1 MSFVNVV
8 PNTVAAAAGDLASI
22 RSALS
27 EATAAAAGPT
37 TDVLAAGGDE
47 VSTAISQLFGAHGQ
61 EFQVVSAQLRGFH
74 DQLVRLMRAGAAAYA
89 SVEATAQQDLSM
101 AEQGLVNAV
110 NAPAQALLGHPI
122 IGTGGSGSQS
132 ATTGTS
138 TSGVASGSVASGS
151 AAGSVSSGATAGTVS
166 TGATTGSVSSGA
178 TAGTVSA
185 GATDGAVT
193 SGATAGTVSA
203 GATDGAVTSGTTA
216 SSSAG
221 TTVSAGGVAATDP
234 GSDGGVAVS
243 DPGSDGGVAVSGS
256 GSGSGVAVG
265 GTDTP
270 GTSAPAPVTP
280 NTFGDVVAAPYQTL
294 ISNTVTNL
302 QSLDGAWA
310 ANPAPFLH
318 QLIANQM
325 GYAQTAATALQS
337 SVSNLPA
344 ALAHLPADIQLG
356 THSLMAADPGA
367 FLHSLVTNQLGYAQ
381 TISTALQSAAHDFG
395 TGAAALPAAY
405 QAAFQDFMAG
415 NVSGAADHLES
426 GLANLFI
433 TGFDVTAGSDAV
445 LSITPTGTVGD
456 LLPIL
461 GIPGQMA
468 QNFTNLLPAG
478 SVPELVSQNFTNI
491 VNAATNTAVTS
502 TLTLVVDPSS
512 PTGIGVAIDA
522 TMGLPLALG
531 VEALGGPVDAI
542 DAFGTSATAFVT
554 AAQSGNVLAATAA
567 VLDAPAVVANGLFNG
582 QSTFPL
588 TIDALGIPTTLN
600 LPMDGILVPAG
611 PYTATI
617 PDLGVTA
624 TVNGTPLGGVAPG
637 LLTLLPEQLAEAIAA
652 SPVTD

>member
-166 TGATTGSVSSGA
+166 
-178 TAGTVSA
+178 
-185 GATDGAVT
+185 
-193 SGATAGTVSA
+193 A

-216 SSSAG
+216 SSSDG

-637 LLTLLPEQLAEAIAA
+637 LLTLLPEQLAEAIGA

>member
-1 MSFVNVV
+1 M
-8 PNTVAAAAGDLASI
+8 
-22 RSALS
+22 
-27 EATAAAAGPT
+27 
-37 TDVLAAGGDE
+37 
-47 VSTAISQLFGAHGQ
+47 
-61 EFQVVSAQLRGFH
+61 SAQLRGFH

-138 TSGVASGSVASGS
+138 TSGVTSGSVASGS
-151 AAGSVSSGATAGTVS
+151 AAGSVS
-166 TGATTGSVSSGA
+166 
-178 TAGTVSA
+178 
-185 GATDGAVT
+185 

-216 SSSAG
+216 SSSDG

-395 TGAAALPAAY
+395 TGAAALPAGY

-433 TGFDVTAGSDAV
+433 TGLDVTAGSDAV

-567 VLDAPAVVANGLFNG
+567 VLDAPAVVANGLLNG

-637 LLTLLPEQLAEAIAA
+637 LLTLLPEQLAEAIGA

>member
-1 MSFVNVV
+1 MV

-27 EATAAAAGPT
+27 EATAAAGPT

-138 TSGVASGSVASGS
+138 TSGVTSGSVASGS

-166 TGATTGSVSSGA
+166 AGATTGSVA
-178 TAGTVSA
+178 
-185 GATDGAVT
+185 

-216 SSSAG
+216 SSSDG

-433 TGFDVTAGSDAV
+433 TGLDVTAGSDAV

-567 VLDAPAVVANGLFNG
+567 VLDAPAVVANGLLNG

-637 LLTLLPEQLAEAIAA
+637 LLTLLPEQLAEAIGA

>member
-151 AAGSVSSGATAGTVS
+151 TTGSVSSGATAGTVS
-166 TGATTGSVSSGA
+166 AGATTGSVSSGA

-193 SGATAGTVSA
+193 SG
-203 GATDGAVTSGTTA
+203 TTA
-216 SSSAG
+216 SSSDG
-221 TTVSAGGVAATDP
+221 TTVSAGGVAATDPGSDGGVAVSDP

-522 TMGLPLALG
+522 TMGLPLVLG

-567 VLDAPAVVANGLFNG
+567 VLDAPAVVANGLLNG

-637 LLTLLPEQLAEAIAA
+637 LLTLLPEQLAEAIGA

>member
-122 IGTGGSGSQS
+122 IATGGSGSQS

-138 TSGVASGSVASGS
+138 NSGVTSGSVASGS
-151 AAGSVSSGATAGTVS
+151 TTGSVSSGATAGTVS
-166 TGATTGSVSSGA
+166 TGATTG
-178 TAGTVSA
+178 
-185 GATDGAVT
+185 
-193 SGATAGTVSA
+193 
-203 GATDGAVTSGTTA
+203 AVTSGTTT
-216 SSSAG
+216 SSSDG
-221 TTVSAGGVAATDP
+221 TTVSAGGVAATDPGSDGGVAVSDP

-280 NTFGDVVAAPYQTL
+280 NTFGDVVAAPYETL

-356 THSLMAADPGA
+356 AHSLMAADPGA

-531 VEALGGPVDAI
+531 VEALGGPVDAL

-567 VLDAPAVVANGLFNG
+567 VLDAPAVVANGLLNG

-600 LPMDGILVPAG
+600 LPMDGILMPAG

-637 LLTLLPEQLAEAIAA
+637 LLTLLPEQLAEAIGA
-652 SPVTD
+652 SPATD

>member
-22 RSALS
+22 RLALS

-61 EFQVVSAQLRGFH
+61 EFQIVSAQLRGFH

-122 IGTGGSGSQS
+122 IGTGGSGGQP

-138 TSGVASGSVASGS
+138 TSGATSGSVASGS
-151 AAGSVSSGATAGTVS
+151 
-166 TGATTGSVSSGA
+166 TTGSVSSGA

-185 GATDGAVT
+185 GATDGSVA

-203 GATDGAVTSGTTA
+203 GATDGAVTSGTTT
-216 SSSAG
+216 SSSDG

-243 DPGSDGGVAVSGS
+243 APGSDGGVAVSGS

-478 SVPELVSQNFTNI
+478 SAPELVSQNFTNI

-531 VEALGGPVDAI
+531 VEALGGPVDAL

-554 AAQSGNVLAATAA
+554 AAQSGNVLAAAAA
-567 VLDAPAVVANGLFNG
+567 VLDAPAVVANGLLNG

-611 PYTATI
+611 PYTASI

-637 LLTLLPEQLAEAIAA
+637 LLTLLPEQLAEAIGA

>member
-61 EFQVVSAQLRGFH
+61 EFQIVSAQLRGFH

-138 TSGVASGSVASGS
+138 TSGVTSGSVASGS

-166 TGATTGSVSSGA
+166 TGATTGSVASGA
-178 TAGTVSA
+178 TAGTVS
-185 GATDGAVT
+185 T
-193 SGATAGTVSA
+193 
-203 GATDGAVTSGTTA
+203 GATDGAVTSGTTT
-216 SSSAG
+216 SSSDG

-234 GSDGGVAVS
+234 GSDGGVAVR

-426 GLANLFI
+426 GMANLFI

-531 VEALGGPVDAI
+531 VEALGGPVDAL

-567 VLDAPAVVANGLFNG
+567 VLDAPAVVANGLLNG

-637 LLTLLPEQLAEAIAA
+637 LLTLLPEQLAEAIGA

>member
-122 IGTGGSGSQS
+122 IATGGSGSQS

-138 TSGVASGSVASGS
+138 NSGVTSGSVASGS
-151 AAGSVSSGATAGTVS
+151 TTGSVSSGATAGTVS
-166 TGATTGSVSSGA
+166 TGATTG
-178 TAGTVSA
+178 
-185 GATDGAVT
+185 
-193 SGATAGTVSA
+193 
-203 GATDGAVTSGTTA
+203 AVTSGTTT
-216 SSSAG
+216 SSSDG
-221 TTVSAGGVAATDP
+221 TTVSAGGVAATDPGSDGGVAVSDP

-280 NTFGDVVAAPYQTL
+280 NTFGDVVAAPYETL

-356 THSLMAADPGA
+356 AHSLMAADPGA

-468 QNFTNLLPAG
+468 QNFTNLLLAG

-531 VEALGGPVDAI
+531 VEALGGPVDAL

-567 VLDAPAVVANGLFNG
+567 VLDAPAVVANGLLNG

-600 LPMDGILVPAG
+600 LPMDGILMPAG

-637 LLTLLPEQLAEAIAA
+637 LLTLLPEQLAEAIGA
-652 SPVTD
+652 SPATD

>member
-138 TSGVASGSVASGS
+138 TSGVTSGSVASGS

-193 SGATAGTVSA
+193 SG
-203 GATDGAVTSGTTA
+203 TTA
-216 SSSAG
+216 SSSDG
-221 TTVSAGGVAATDP
+221 TTVSAGGVAATDPGSDGGVAVSDP

-433 TGFDVTAGSDAV
+433 TGFDVTPGSDAV

-637 LLTLLPEQLAEAIAA
+637 LLTLLPEQLAEAIGA

>member
-1 MSFVNVV
+1 MTSGHRRSGARGKRYVV
-8 PNTVAAAAGDLASI
+8 CECGAKHGGGRAGDLASI

-27 EATAAAAGPT
+27 EATAAAGPT

-138 TSGVASGSVASGS
+138 TSGVTSGSVASGS
-151 AAGSVSSGATAGTVS
+151 AA
-166 TGATTGSVSSGA
+166 GSVSSGA

-193 SGATAGTVSA
+193 SGATA
-203 GATDGAVTSGTTA
+203 
-216 SSSAG
+216 SSSDG

-270 GTSAPAPVTP
+270 GTSVPAPVTP

-433 TGFDVTAGSDAV
+433 TGLDVTAGSDAV

-567 VLDAPAVVANGLFNG
+567 VLDAPAVVANGLLNG

-637 LLTLLPEQLAEAIAA
+637 LLTLLPEQLAEAIGA

>member
-61 EFQVVSAQLRGFH
+61 EFQIVSAQLRGFH

-138 TSGVASGSVASGS
+138 TSGVTSGSVASGS

-166 TGATTGSVSSGA
+166 TGATTGSVASGA
-178 TAGTVSA
+178 TAGTVS
-185 GATDGAVT
+185 T
-193 SGATAGTVSA
+193 
-203 GATDGAVTSGTTA
+203 GATDGAVTSGTTT
-216 SSSAG
+216 SSSDG

-426 GLANLFI
+426 GMANLFI

-531 VEALGGPVDAI
+531 VEALGGPVDAL

-567 VLDAPAVVANGLFNG
+567 VLDAPAVVANGLLNG

-637 LLTLLPEQLAEAIAA
+637 LLTLLPEQLAEAIGA

>member
-138 TSGVASGSVASGS
+138 TSGVTSGSVASGS

-166 TGATTGSVSSGA
+166 TGATTGSVASGA
-178 TAGTVSA
+178 TAGTVS
-185 GATDGAVT
+185 T
-193 SGATAGTVSA
+193 
-203 GATDGAVTSGTTA
+203 GATDGAVTSGTTT
-216 SSSAG
+216 SSSDG
-221 TTVSAGGVAATDP
+221 TTVSAGGVAATDS

-426 GLANLFI
+426 GMANLFI

-478 SVPELVSQNFTNI
+478 SVPGLVSQNFTNI

-531 VEALGGPVDAI
+531 VEALGGPVDAL

-637 LLTLLPEQLAEAIAA
+637 LLTLLPEQLAEAIGA

>member
-122 IGTGGSGSQS
+122 IATGGSGSQS

-138 TSGVASGSVASGS
+138 NSGVTSGSVASGS
-151 AAGSVSSGATAGTVS
+151 TTGSVSSGATAGTVS
-166 TGATTGSVSSGA
+166 TGATTG
-178 TAGTVSA
+178 
-185 GATDGAVT
+185 
-193 SGATAGTVSA
+193 
-203 GATDGAVTSGTTA
+203 AVTSGTTT
-216 SSSAG
+216 SSSDG

-280 NTFGDVVAAPYQTL
+280 NTFGDVVAAPYETL

-356 THSLMAADPGA
+356 AHSLMAADPGA

-468 QNFTNLLPAG
+468 QNFTNLLLAG

-531 VEALGGPVDAI
+531 VEALGGPVDAL

-567 VLDAPAVVANGLFNG
+567 VLDAPAVVANGLLNG

-600 LPMDGILVPAG
+600 LPMDGILMPAG

-637 LLTLLPEQLAEAIAA
+637 LLTLLPEQLAEAIGA
-652 SPVTD
+652 SPATD

>member
-193 SGATAGTVSA
+193 SG
-203 GATDGAVTSGTTA
+203 TTA
-216 SSSAG
+216 SSSDG

>member
-132 ATTGTS
+132 ATTGIS
-138 TSGVASGSVASGS
+138 TSGVTSGSVASGS
-151 AAGSVSSGATAGTVS
+151 AAGSVS
-166 TGATTGSVSSGA
+166 
-178 TAGTVSA
+178 
-185 GATDGAVT
+185 

-216 SSSAG
+216 SSSDG

-433 TGFDVTAGSDAV
+433 TGFDVTPGSDAV

-637 LLTLLPEQLAEAIAA
+637 LLTLLPEQLAEAIGA

>member
-1 MSFVNVV
+1 M
-8 PNTVAAAAGDLASI
+8 ASI

-27 EATAAAAGPT
+27 EATAAAGPT

-138 TSGVASGSVASGS
+138 TSGVTSGSVASGS
-151 AAGSVSSGATAGTVS
+151 AA
-166 TGATTGSVSSGA
+166 GSVSSGA

-193 SGATAGTVSA
+193 SGATA
-203 GATDGAVTSGTTA
+203 
-216 SSSAG
+216 SSSDG

-433 TGFDVTAGSDAV
+433 TGLDVTAGSDAV

-567 VLDAPAVVANGLFNG
+567 VLDAPAVVANGLLNG

-637 LLTLLPEQLAEAIAA
+637 LLTLLPEQLAEAIGA

>member
-1 MSFVNVV
+1 MSFVYVV

-27 EATAAAAGPT
+27 EATAAAGPT

-47 VSTAISQLFGAHGQ
+47 VSTAISQLFGAHCQ

-138 TSGVASGSVASGS
+138 TSGVTSGSVASGS

-166 TGATTGSVSSGA
+166 AGATTGSVASGA

-185 GATDGAVT
+185 GATTGSVA

-216 SSSAG
+216 SSSDG

-280 NTFGDVVAAPYQTL
+280 RAPALL
-294 ISNTVTNL
+294 ISR
-302 QSLDGAWA
+302 
-310 ANPAPFLH
+310 
-318 QLIANQM
+318 
-325 GYAQTAATALQS
+325 
-337 SVSNLPA
+337 
-344 ALAHLPADIQLG
+344 
-356 THSLMAADPGA
+356 
-367 FLHSLVTNQLGYAQ
+367 
-381 TISTALQSAAHDFG
+381 
-395 TGAAALPAAY
+395 
-405 QAAFQDFMAG
+405 
-415 NVSGAADHLES
+415 
-426 GLANLFI
+426 
-433 TGFDVTAGSDAV
+433 
-445 LSITPTGTVGD
+445 
-456 LLPIL
+456 
-461 GIPGQMA
+461 
-468 QNFTNLLPAG
+468 
-478 SVPELVSQNFTNI
+478 LVSW
-491 VNAATNTAVTS
+491 
-502 TLTLVVDPSS
+502 VDDLWCRA
-512 PTGIGVAIDA
+512 IGA
-522 TMGLPLALG
+522 G
-531 VEALGGPVDAI
+531 V
-542 DAFGTSATAFVT
+542 
-554 AAQSGNVLAATAA
+554 
-567 VLDAPAVVANGLFNG
+567 
-582 QSTFPL
+582 
-588 TIDALGIPTTLN
+588 
-600 LPMDGILVPAG
+600 
-611 PYTATI
+611 
-617 PDLGVTA
+617 
-624 TVNGTPLGGVAPG
+624 
-637 LLTLLPEQLAEAIAA
+637 
-652 SPVTD
+652 

>member
-166 TGATTGSVSSGA
+166 
-178 TAGTVSA
+178 
-185 GATDGAVT
+185 
-193 SGATAGTVSA
+193 A

-216 SSSAG
+216 SSSDG

>member
-138 TSGVASGSVASGS
+138 TSGVTSGSVASGS

-166 TGATTGSVSSGA
+166 AGATTGSVAS
-178 TAGTVSA
+178 
-185 GATDGAVT
+185 D
-193 SGATAGTVSA
+193 ATAGTVSA

-216 SSSAG
+216 SSSDG

-433 TGFDVTAGSDAV
+433 TGLDVTAGSDAV

-567 VLDAPAVVANGLFNG
+567 VLDAPAVVANGLLNG

-637 LLTLLPEQLAEAIAA
+637 LLTLLPEQLAEAIGA

>member
-138 TSGVASGSVASGS
+138 TSGVTSGSVASGS
-151 AAGSVSSGATAGTVS
+151 AAGSVS
-166 TGATTGSVSSGA
+166 
-178 TAGTVSA
+178 
-185 GATDGAVT
+185 

-216 SSSAG
+216 SSSDG

-637 LLTLLPEQLAEAIAA
+637 LLTLLPEQLAEAIGA

>member
-138 TSGVASGSVASGS
+138 TSGVTSGSVASGS

-193 SGATAGTVSA
+193 SG
-203 GATDGAVTSGTTA
+203 TTA
-216 SSSAG
+216 SSSDG
-221 TTVSAGGVAATDP
+221 TTVSAGGVAATDPGSDGGVAVSDP

-637 LLTLLPEQLAEAIAA
+637 LLTLLPEQLAEAIGA